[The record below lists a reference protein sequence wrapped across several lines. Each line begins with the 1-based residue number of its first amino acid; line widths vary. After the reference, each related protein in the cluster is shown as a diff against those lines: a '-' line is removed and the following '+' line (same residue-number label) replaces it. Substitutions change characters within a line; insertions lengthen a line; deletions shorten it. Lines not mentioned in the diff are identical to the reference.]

1 MHSRSVPPGCTIWL
15 PFLPSPLPQH
25 FHDLAALETS
35 LPGAGVANLHVK
47 AAETETGLT
56 MLYQVCTAALR
67 AWSCSLDL
75 LLVATILSLVSL
87 SVPAILPALPG

>member
-15 PFLPSPLPQH
+15 TFLPSPLPQH